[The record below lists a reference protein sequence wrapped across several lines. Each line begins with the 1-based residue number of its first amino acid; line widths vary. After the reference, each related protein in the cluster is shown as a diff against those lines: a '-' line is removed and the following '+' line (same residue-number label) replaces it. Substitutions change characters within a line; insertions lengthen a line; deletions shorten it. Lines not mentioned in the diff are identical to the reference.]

1 MWNNHFISIYFLTFL
16 PVQTKTPI
24 QLHLFSMFLLPIPTQ
39 SASFNRFFI
48 VSLSSSADS
57 PSLNNQIYPVC
68 ILISADMSGNVW
80 ILILHTEIF
89 ENCIARSDRYI
100 NLWYFT
106 GLMIWYSSFFLRS
119 AFSIIVLAS
128 WNNFWCSFP
137 FPLPKVT
144 AHAHPVPSSSAH
156 TFLSVHRSKTFQYS
170 LI

>member
-1 MWNNHFISIYFLTFL
+1 MIAIWWMVSNITLSSVFHMLIYIFLTFYHSNDICGIVISSSFTFLTFL
-16 PVQTKTPI
+16 PVQTKIPI
-24 QLHLFSMFLLPIPTQ
+24 QRHLFLHVFCCQYLPSPLH
-39 SASFNRFFI
+39 NRFFI

-57 PSLNNQIYPVC
+57 PSLSNQIYPVC

-80 ILILHTEIF
+80 ILILHPEIF

-128 WNNFWCSFP
+128 
-137 FPLPKVT
+137 
-144 AHAHPVPSSSAH
+144 
-156 TFLSVHRSKTFQYS
+156 
-170 LI
+170 